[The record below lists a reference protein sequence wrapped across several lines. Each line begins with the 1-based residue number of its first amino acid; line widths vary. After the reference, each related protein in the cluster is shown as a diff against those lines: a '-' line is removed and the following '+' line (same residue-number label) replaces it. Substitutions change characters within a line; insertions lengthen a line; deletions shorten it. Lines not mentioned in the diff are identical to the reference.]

1 MSIWQI
7 IRRLVPFIR
16 PHGRWVALSL
26 TLTLLSACAAQVNPV
41 VLRYTVDTIERLLR
55 EGRTASQ
62 GASLLLLI
70 SAALLGKEI
79 VNTGL
84 RYGQN
89 LFGERIRVNV
99 SSRLTQA
106 AVERVLTYR
115 LAFYTDSD
123 NQTGILQTRID
134 RGAESLTK
142 LVQSAFIDILPLFAG
157 SLLAL
162 VLMFLA
168 NVYVGLVAAAIMPV
182 YFLLSR
188 RQASLL
194 KGGRR
199 HLRALREE
207 KNNGLHNIIESIVV
221 IKSFVREEYEKEKQL
236 RLQQNLV
243 GAQLRQRQTNFVF
256 DGLKTFVEQIGVV
269 LIIILTAYLV
279 LGGRMSIGAIMF
291 HIMLFG
297 NVSAPIRQLH
307 RIYDEMNDALT
318 YAEGYFQILDA
329 DGEVEA
335 SGESDVSHLEGTFE
349 LQDVSFTYPNGT
361 RALHHV
367 NMKIPRGRTVAFVGL
382 SGAGKSTLLNLLTRF
397 YTPTAGRILLDG
409 KELAEYK
416 TDLLRRKI
424 GLVLQ
429 KNHIFK
435 GTIEENIRY
444 GKIDASFAEVS
455 GAARKAYL
463 HEQIERLPHKYAS
476 EAHLLSGGQQQRIAI
491 ARLFLKD
498 PPIIFLDEPTAS
510 LDAVATEQIKN
521 SLDAIKE
528 ARTTVVISH
537 SISQIIEADIIFVLK
552 EGRVVEHGTHEELYD
567 RDGTYR
573 EIFDASAR
581 SLNLDKIS
589 RTLEVEPAPDPAHQE
604 HSDARGRSV
613 S

>member
-1 MSIWQI
+1 MSLWQI
-7 IRRLVPFIR
+7 IRRLAPFVKPYR
-16 PHGRWVALSL
+16 RWVIFSL
-26 TLTLLSACAAQVNPV
+26 ALTLLGAFAAQVNPL

-62 GASLLLLI
+62 GTSLLLLI
-70 SAALLGKEI
+70 SAIMLGKEI
-79 VNTGL
+79 LNTGL

-89 LFGERIRVNV
+89 LFGEKIRVNV
-99 SSRLTQA
+99 SSRLSQF
-106 AVERVLTYR
+106 AVEKILTYR
-115 LAFYTDSD
+115 LAFYSASD

-142 LVQSAFIDILPLFAG
+142 LVQSAFIDILPLFANAI
-157 SLLAL
+157 LAL
-162 VLMFLA
+162 VIMFLA
-168 NVYVGLVAAAIMPV
+168 NVYVGLVAAAILPV
-182 YFLLSR
+182 YFLLSQ
-188 RQASLL
+188 RQASML
-194 KGGRR
+194 KGARR
-199 HLRALREE
+199 GLRAMREQ
-207 KNNGLHNIIESIVV
+207 KNNGLHTIIESIVV

-243 GAQLRQRQTNFVF
+243 RAQLKQRQTNFVF

-279 LGGRMSIGAIMF
+279 LDLRMSIGAIMF

-329 DGEVEA
+329 DDQIEP
-335 SGESDVSHLEGTFE
+335 SGDLGVSDLQGAFE
-349 LQDVSFTYPNGT
+349 LIDVSFTYPNGT
-361 RALHHV
+361 QALHHV
-367 NMKIPRGRTVAFVGL
+367 NMKIPHGKTVAFVGL

-397 YTPTAGRILLDG
+397 YTPTSGRLLLDG
-409 KELAEYK
+409 HDISEYK

-444 GKIDASFAEVS
+444 GNIDATPGEVEE
-455 GAARKAYL
+455 AARKAYL
-463 HEQIERLPHKYAS
+463 TDQIEGLPNRYQSDAQ
-476 EAHLLSGGQQQRIAI
+476 LLSGGQQQRIAI

-510 LDAVATEQIKN
+510 LDAIATEQIKN

-528 ARTTVVISH
+528 DRTTVVISH
-537 SISQIIEADIIFVLK
+537 SISQIIDADIIFVLK
-552 EGRVVEHGTHEELYD
+552 EGRVVEHGTHEELYE
-567 RDGTYR
+567 RGETYR
-573 EIFDASAR
+573 EIFNASAR
-581 SLNLDKIS
+581 SLNIDKIS
-589 RTLEVEPAPDPAHQE
+589 RTLDVELTHAPTN
-604 HSDARGRSV
+604 
-613 S
+613 

>member
-7 IRRLVPFIR
+7 IRRLVPFVKPYR
-16 PHGRWVALSL
+16 RWVFLSL
-26 TLTLLSACAAQVNPV
+26 GLTLLGAFAAQVNPI

-62 GASLLLLI
+62 GTSLLLLI
-70 SAALLGKEI
+70 SAILLGKEI
-79 VNTGL
+79 INTGL

-89 LFGERIRVNV
+89 LFGEKIRVNV
-99 SSRLTQA
+99 SSRLSQF
-106 AVERVLTYR
+106 AVEKILTYR
-115 LAFYTDSD
+115 LAFYTDTD

-142 LVQSAFIDILPLFAG
+142 LVQSAFIDILPLFANAI
-157 SLLAL
+157 LAL
-162 VLMFLA
+162 VIMFLA
-168 NVYVGLVAAAIMPV
+168 NVYVGLVASAILPV
-182 YFLLSR
+182 YFLLSQ
-188 RQASLL
+188 RQASML
-194 KGGRR
+194 KGARR
-199 HLRALREE
+199 GLRALREE

-221 IKSFVREEYEKEKQL
+221 IKSFVREEYEKEKQV

-243 GAQLRQRQTNFVF
+243 SAQLKQRQTNFVF

-279 LGGRMSIGAIMF
+279 LGGWMSIGAIMF

-329 DGEVEA
+329 DDEIEA
-335 SGESDVSHLEGTFE
+335 SGALDVSHLRGTFE
-349 LQDVSFTYPNGT
+349 LIDVSFTYPNGT
-361 RALHHV
+361 EALHHV
-367 NMKIPRGRTVAFVGL
+367 NMKIPHGKTVAFVGL

-397 YTPTAGRILLDG
+397 YTPTSGRILLDG
-409 KELAEYK
+409 LELDQYE
-416 TDLLRRKI
+416 TGLLRRKI

-444 GKIDASFAEVS
+444 GKIDASRSEIVA
-455 GAARKAYL
+455 AARKAYL
-463 HEQIERLPHKYAS
+463 HEQIEQLPNKYES

-510 LDAVATEQIKN
+510 LDAIATEQIKN
-521 SLDAIKE
+521 SLDAVKE
-528 ARTTVVISH
+528 DRTTVVISH
-537 SISQIIEADIIFVLK
+537 SISQIIDADIIFVLK

-567 RDGTYR
+567 GDGTYR
-573 EIFDASAR
+573 EIFNASAR

-589 RTLEVEPAPDPAHQE
+589 RTL
-604 HSDARGRSV
+604 DAQLATDSAN
-613 S
+613 

>member
-26 TLTLLSACAAQVNPV
+26 TLTLLSACAAQVNPI

-55 EGRTASQ
+55 EGRTALQ

-79 VNTGL
+79 ANTGL

-106 AVERVLTYR
+106 AVERILTYR
-115 LAFYTDSD
+115 LAFYTDAD

-142 LVQSAFIDILPLFAG
+142 LVQSAFIDILPLFA
-157 SLLAL
+157 SSILAL
-162 VLMFLA
+162 VIMFAA
-168 NVYVGLVAAAIMPV
+168 NVYVGLVAAAIMPI
-182 YFLLSR
+182 YFLLSQ
-188 RQASLL
+188 RQASML
-194 KGGRR
+194 KGARR
-199 HLRALREE
+199 ALRALREE

-236 RLQQNLV
+236 RLQQNLIT
-243 GAQLRQRQTNFVF
+243 AQLKQRQTNFVF

-279 LGGRMSIGAIMF
+279 LGGWMSIGAIMF

-329 DGEVEA
+329 DGQVEA
-335 SGESDVSHLEGTFE
+335 SGDLDVSHLKGTFE

-361 RALHHV
+361 QALHHV
-367 NMKIPRGRTVAFVGL
+367 NMKIPHGRTVAFVGL

-397 YTPTAGRILLDG
+397 YTPTSGRILLDG

-444 GKIDASFAEVS
+444 GKINAPFAEVVE
-455 GAARKAYL
+455 AARKAYL
-463 HEQIERLPHKYAS
+463 HEQIENLPHGYES

-498 PPIIFLDEPTAS
+498 PTIIFLDEPTAS
-510 LDAVATEQIKN
+510 LDAIATEQIKN

-528 ARTTVVISH
+528 ERTTVVISH
-537 SISQIIEADIIFVLK
+537 SISQIIDADIIFVLK

-567 RDGTYR
+567 REGTYR

-589 RTLEVEPAPDPAHQE
+589 RTLDTQLAPDLAN
-604 HSDARGRSV
+604 
-613 S
+613 

>member
-26 TLTLLSACAAQVNPV
+26 TLTLLSACAAQVNPI
-41 VLRYTVDTIERLLR
+41 VLRYTVDTIEGLS
-55 EGRTASQ
+55 GGGKTATE

-70 SAALLGKEI
+70 SAILLGKEI
-79 VNTGL
+79 LNTFL

-89 LFGERIRVNV
+89 LFGEKIRVYV

-106 AVERVLTYR
+106 AVERILTYR

-142 LVQSAFIDILPLFAG
+142 LVQSAFIDILPLFA
-157 SLLAL
+157 SSALAL
-162 VLMFLA
+162 ALMFAA

-182 YFLLSR
+182 YFLLSQ
-188 RQASLL
+188 RQASML

-279 LGGRMSIGAIMF
+279 LAGWMSIGAIMF
-291 HIMLFG
+291 HIMLFS

-329 DGEVEA
+329 DSEIERGGVL
-335 SGESDVSHLEGTFE
+335 GVSRLEGTFE

-361 RALHHV
+361 KALQHV

-397 YTPTAGRILLDG
+397 YTPTSGRILLDG
-409 KELAEYK
+409 RDLSEYE

-444 GKIDASFAEVS
+444 GKIDATPDEVVD
-455 GAARKAYL
+455 AARKAYL
-463 HEQIERLPHKYAS
+463 HEQIEHLPNKYES

-498 PPIIFLDEPTAS
+498 PPVIFLDEPTAS

-528 ARTTVVISH
+528 ERTTVVISH
-537 SISQIIEADIIFVLK
+537 SISQVIDADSIFVLR
-552 EGRVVEHGTHEELYD
+552 EGRVVEHGTHEELYE
-567 RDGTYR
+567 RAGTYR

-581 SLNLDKIS
+581 SLNIDKIS
-589 RTLEVEPAPDPAHQE
+589 RTLDIETA
-604 HSDARGRSV
+604 SDLAN
-613 S
+613 

>member
-7 IRRLVPFIR
+7 IRRLVPFVR
-16 PHGRWVALSL
+16 PYSRWVILSLSL
-26 TLTLLSACAAQVNPV
+26 TLLGAFAAQVNPI

-62 GASLLLLI
+62 GTSLLLLI
-70 SAALLGKEI
+70 SAVLLGKEI
-79 VNTGL
+79 LNTGL

-89 LFGERIRVNV
+89 LFGEKIRVNV
-99 SSRLTQA
+99 SSRLSQF
-106 AVERVLTYR
+106 AVEKILTYR
-115 LAFYTDSD
+115 LAFYSDTD

-142 LVQSAFIDILPLFAG
+142 LVQSAFVDILPLFANAI
-157 SLLAL
+157 LAL
-162 VLMFLA
+162 VIMFLA
-168 NVYVGLVAAAIMPV
+168 NTYVGLVASAILPV
-182 YFLLSR
+182 YFLLSQ
-188 RQASLL
+188 RQASML
-194 KGGRR
+194 KGARR
-199 HLRALREE
+199 GLRALREE

-221 IKSFVREEYEKEKQL
+221 IKSFVREEYEKEKQV

-243 GAQLRQRQTNFVF
+243 NAQLKQRQTNFVF

-279 LGGRMSIGAIMF
+279 LGGQMSIGAIMF
-291 HIMLFG
+291 HIMLFS

-329 DGEVEA
+329 GDQIEA
-335 SGESDVSHLEGTFE
+335 SGELDVSHLQGTFE
-349 LQDVSFTYPNGT
+349 LLDVNFTYPNGT
-361 RALHHV
+361 QALHHV
-367 NMKIPRGRTVAFVGL
+367 NMKIPHGKTVAFVGL

-397 YTPTAGRILLDG
+397 YTPTSGRILLDG
-409 KELAEYK
+409 KELDQYE

-444 GKIDASFAEVS
+444 GNINASFPEIVE
-455 GAARKAYL
+455 AARKAYL
-463 HEQIERLPHKYAS
+463 HEQIEQLPNKYQS
-476 EAHLLSGGQQQRIAI
+476 QAHLLSGGQQQRIAI

-510 LDAVATEQIKN
+510 LDAIATEQIKN

-528 ARTTVVISH
+528 DRTTVVISH
-537 SISQIIEADIIFVLK
+537 SISQIIDADIIFVLK
-552 EGRVVEHGTHEELYD
+552 EGRVVEHGTHEDLYE
-567 RDGTYR
+567 RGGTYR
-573 EIFDASAR
+573 EIFNASAR
-581 SLNLDKIS
+581 SLNIDKIS
-589 RTLEVEPAPDPAHQE
+589 RTLDAELAPDLAN
-604 HSDARGRSV
+604 
-613 S
+613 

>member
-26 TLTLLSACAAQVNPV
+26 TLTLLSACAAQVNPL
-41 VLRYTVDTIERLLR
+41 VLRYTVDTIEGLLR
-55 EGRTASQ
+55 EGRTAAQ
-62 GASLLLLI
+62 GTSLLLLI

-106 AVERVLTYR
+106 AVERILTYR

-123 NQTGILQTRID
+123 NQTGILQTRVE

-142 LVQSAFIDILPLFAG
+142 LVQSAFIDILPLFA
-157 SLLAL
+157 SSILAL
-162 VLMFLA
+162 VIMFAA

-182 YFLLSR
+182 YFLLSQ
-188 RQASLL
+188 RQASML
-194 KGGRR
+194 KGARR
-199 HLRALREE
+199 ALRALREE

-236 RLQQNLV
+236 RLQQNLIT
-243 GAQLRQRQTNFVF
+243 AQLKQRQTNFVF

-279 LGGRMSIGAIMF
+279 LGGWMTIGAIMF

-329 DGEVEA
+329 GDQVEA
-335 SGESDVSHLEGTFE
+335 GGELDVSHLEGTFE

-361 RALHHV
+361 QALHHV
-367 NMKIPRGRTVAFVGL
+367 NMKIPHGKTVAFVGL

-397 YTPTAGRILLDG
+397 YAPTSGRILLDG

-444 GKIDASFAEVS
+444 GKINAPFADVVE
-455 GAARKAYL
+455 AARKAYL
-463 HEQIERLPHKYAS
+463 HEQIENLPHGYES

-528 ARTTVVISH
+528 ERTTVVISH
-537 SISQIIEADIIFVLK
+537 SISQIIDADIIFVLK
-552 EGRVVEHGTHEELYD
+552 EGRVVEHGTHEELYE
-567 RDGTYR
+567 REGTYR

-589 RTLEVEPAPDPAHQE
+589 RTLDAELAPDLPN
-604 HSDARGRSV
+604 
-613 S
+613 

>member
-7 IRRLVPFIR
+7 IRRLVPFVK
-16 PHGRWVALSL
+16 PYSRWVMLSL
-26 TLTLLSACAAQVNPV
+26 ALTLLGAFAAQVNPI
-41 VLRYTVDTIERLLR
+41 VLRYTVDTIEGLLR

-62 GASLLLLI
+62 GTSLLLLI
-70 SAALLGKEI
+70 SAVLLGKEI
-79 VNTGL
+79 LNTGL

-89 LFGERIRVNV
+89 LFGEKIRVNV
-99 SSRLTQA
+99 SSRLSQF
-106 AVERVLTYR
+106 AVEKILTYQ

-123 NQTGILQTRID
+123 NQTGILQTRVE

-142 LVQSAFIDILPLFAG
+142 LVQSAFIDILPLFANAI
-157 SLLAL
+157 LAL
-162 VLMFLA
+162 IIMFMA
-168 NVYVGLVAAAIMPV
+168 NVYVGLVAAAILPV
-182 YFLLSR
+182 YFLLSQ
-188 RQASLL
+188 RQASML
-194 KGGRR
+194 KGARR
-199 HLRALREE
+199 GLRALREE

-221 IKSFVREEYEKEKQL
+221 IKSFVREEYEKEKQV

-243 GAQLRQRQTNFVF
+243 GAQLKQRQTNFVF
-256 DGLKTFVEQIGVV
+256 DGLKTFVEQMGVV

-279 LGGRMSIGAIMF
+279 LGGQMSIGAIMF

-329 DGEVEA
+329 EDQIEV
-335 SGESDVSHLEGTFE
+335 SGQLDVSHLEGTFE
-349 LQDVSFTYPNGT
+349 LIDVNFTYPNGT
-361 RALHHV
+361 QALHDV
-367 NMKIPRGRTVAFVGL
+367 NMKIPHGKTVAFVGL

-397 YTPTAGRILLDG
+397 YAPTSGRILLDG
-409 KELAEYK
+409 KELSEYE

-444 GKIDASFAEVS
+444 GHINATFAEVEE
-455 GAARKAYL
+455 AARKAYL
-463 HEQIERLPHKYAS
+463 HEQIEQLPNKYES

-498 PPIIFLDEPTAS
+498 PPVIFLDEPTAS
-510 LDAVATEQIKN
+510 LDAIATEQIKN
-521 SLDAIKE
+521 SLDAIK
-528 ARTTVVISH
+528 ADRTTVVISH
-537 SISQIIEADIIFVLK
+537 SIAQIIDADIIFVLK
-552 EGRVVEHGTHEELYD
+552 EGRVVEHGTHEELYE

-573 EIFDASAR
+573 EIFNASAR
-581 SLNLDKIS
+581 SLNIDKIS
-589 RTLEVEPAPDPAHQE
+589 RTLDAELAPDFAN
-604 HSDARGRSV
+604 
-613 S
+613 